1 MEAQYSVHGLHVSS
15 SFALTGAAEAT
26 IDLDAL
32 PRLSL
37 RRRPLPE
44 LERTWNGAR
53 RTLLWRGELGDG
65 QALTL
70 ERAANGELRFSYGER
85 ARFVLRERMRQLECG
100 ARDSAPDWQRA
111 LISKVL
117 PSISVIRGYEALHA
131 AAVDSP
137 RGVVAFMG
145 ASGAGKST
153 LAFELVRRGWP
164 LFADDQLTLGIEQ
177 GSVLAYPGTPHMNV
191 AATAAPGSTGS
202 TLAFLAGERWM
213 AARHSAQ
220 RPRRV
225 RMLCVLRRDA
235 DLRLEAQP
243 LDAHPLALAPYML
256 GLPSAAERERSRF
269 NLFADLTAS
278 SELISLTAGFED
290 TPEQLAD
297 LVERRLA
304 TPSRQVAEVAG

>member
-1 MEAQYSVHGLHVSS
+1 MEARYSVHGLHVSS

-26 IDLDAL
+26 TDLDAL

-37 RRRPLPE
+37 RQRPLRE

-65 QALTL
+65 QALDL
-70 ERAANGELRFSYGER
+70 E
-85 ARFVLRERMRQLECG
+85 
-100 ARDSAPDWQRA
+100 SAPDWQRA

-137 RGVVAFMG
+137 HGVVAFMG

-153 LAFELVRRGWP
+153 LAFEFVRRGWP

-177 GSVLAYPGTPHMNV
+177 GVVLAYPGTPHMNV

-213 AARHSAQ
+213 VARRSAQ

-225 RMLCVLRRDA
+225 RMLCTLRRGVDM
-235 DLRLEAQP
+235 RLDAQP
-243 LDAHPLALAPYML
+243 LDANPLALAPYML
-256 GLPSAAERERSRF
+256 GLPTTAERERSRF
-269 NLFADLTAS
+269 NLFADLIAS
-278 SELISLTAGFED
+278 SELIGLTAGFEHA
-290 TPEQLAD
+290 PEQLAD

-304 TPSRQVAEVAG
+304 TPSRQAAEVAT